1 MTNTTETLT
10 RTVRIPAVA
19 EHNGMHLATVTLL
32 WFCPSCGGARGEI
45 VPGISY
51 DGSRRLAVDT
61 WSNACG
67 HVDTYAE
74 VRREGGVSR

>member
-19 EHNGMHLATVTLL
+19 EHNGMQLATVTLL
-32 WFCPSCGGARGEI
+32 WF
-45 VPGISY
+45 SY

>member
-19 EHNGMHLATVTLL
+19 VTLL